1 MIFKKKASINTYIKL
16 ASKMQRYTDILNNIN
31 GGRDE

>member
-16 ASKMQRYTDILNNIN
+16 SPRMQRYTENLNNIN